1 MKALVCGD
9 MHLKQGIILP
19 RVEACAAALGV
30 DRIVFMGDYTDGP
43 LVFPSDQ
50 LAALE
55 LQSSWIDG
63 QRARGVEVDC
73 LMGNHDASY
82 LGGVET
88 SKTLQR
94 FFEEFDETSR
104 ALGKL
109 NLKPAASFGP
119 WLLTHAGVTLEWA
132 EKVAPEART
141 ADKLVSALNALEPS
155 RYDDSG
161 LCSVGAGRGGF
172 GLPGPLW
179 AHRTELSSDPF
190 PGISQVVAHSPRKTC
205 ERVDASRPD
214 VLLGAFAG
222 CGVEGSRGGTP
233 SSNGEG
239 CELWF
244 VDTHAISMYRRQV
257 SGDGSLLLLDDEMRE
272 ATVVHPEEY
281 GCEPWK
287 DVARR
292 WMDELVVRDDELW
305 GKEPEV

>member
-1 MKALVCGD
+1 MKVLVCGD

-19 RVEACAAALGV
+19 RVEACAAELGV
-30 DRIVFMGDYTDGP
+30 GRIIFMGDYVDG
-43 LVFPSDQ
+43 LFVFPSDQ

-94 FFEEFDETSR
+94 FFGEFDEISH

-132 EKVAPEART
+132 EKLASGACT
-141 ADKLVSALNALEPS
+141 ADDLVSTLNALEPS
-155 RYDDSG
+155 RCDESG
-161 LCSVGAGRGGF
+161 LCSVGPGRHGF

-222 CGVEGSRGGTP
+222 CGVEGSRGGEA
-233 SSNGEG
+233 SSYGEG

-244 VDTHAISMYRRQV
+244 VDTHAISMYKRQV
-257 SGDGSLLLLDDEMRE
+257 SGDGSILLLDDETKE
-272 ATVVHPEEY
+272 ATVVHPEEF

-287 DVARR
+287 AAARR
-292 WMDELVVRDDELW
+292 WLDELVTRDDEIW
-305 GKEPEV
+305 KKRPEA